1 MPGSVKLLPS
11 DPVTVIAVA
20 LVAATVSVE
29 AVPAV
34 TEAGL
39 AEIVTV
45 GAEWEPPPF
54 GTLVPHPAENSNKI
68 RHDANAMGWK
78 GRGKFF
84 IFANGPFRVRLH
96 TTRDPASTLDAGM
109 PSSS

>member
-45 GAEWEPPPF
+45 GATFVTTVREAAAEAVPP
-54 GTLVPHPAENSNKI
+54 
-68 RHDANAMGWK
+68 
-78 GRGKFF
+78 
-84 IFANGPFRVRLH
+84 GPLAV
-96 TTRDPASTLDAGM
+96 AV
-109 PSSS
+109 